1 MAFISDG
8 TNITSFA
15 EYSDVTA
22 MDQRVFEANEGLTDE
37 DLINSYLTRST
48 QRVLTI
54 IRNTDWWKSM
64 YVEQTPNFS
73 YSTVAD
79 IPALNPTKVKARQ
92 SDFTDLCVMYGLYY
106 YILPKVADFSKEDNA
121 ERAKI
126 GFYQSKFEA
135 LLTEVVTA
143 GDWYDFDGSGTIASS
158 EKQPGKYTLKR
169 VR

>member
-1 MAFISDG
+1 MPFII
-8 TNITSFA
+8 TNSVTTSFA
-15 EYSDVTA
+15 EYQDVID
-22 MDQRVFEANEGLTDE
+22 MDARVFDSNEGLTDDVVE
-37 DLINSYLTRST
+37 SLLTKST

-64 YVEQTPNFS
+64 YIDQSPGVS
-73 YSTVAD
+73 LSTVAD
-79 IPALNPTKVKARQ
+79 IPALSPTKVRARQ
-92 SDFTDLCVMYGLYY
+92 DDFTDLCVMYALYY
-106 YILPKVADFSKEDNA
+106 YILPKVADFSNQDNA

-135 LLTEVVTA
+135 LLAEIITA
-143 GDWYDFDGSGTIASS
+143 GDWYDFDGSGTIAST

>member
-1 MAFISDG
+1 MPFIIVDSQ
-8 TNITSFA
+8 TTSFA
-15 EYSDVTA
+15 EYQDA
-22 MDQRVFEANEGLTDE
+22 LDMDARVFESNEGLTDNVVE
-37 DLINSYLTRST
+37 AFLVKST

-64 YVEQTPNFS
+64 YIDHTPGFS
-73 YSTVAD
+73 YSSVAD

-92 SDFTDLCVMYGLYY
+92 DDFTDLCVMYALYY
-106 YILPKVADFSKEDNA
+106 YILPKVADFSAEDNA

-126 GFYQSKFEA
+126 GFYQAKFEA
-135 LLTEVVTA
+135 LLAEIVTA